1 MKKFFEEH
9 DLFKLAG
16 IMMLI
21 SAILSW
27 ILVYSYYSSGS
38 LTVFTDSTMVG
49 LTRSIFDE
57 STVSIFDFNTYGLLS
72 LYYFTITF
80 VYVAVV
86 AGFYKFLGSLNAYK
100 KLTDKVADVFK
111 GKEKLFIAISILLYA
126 VLASL
131 STDYM
136 SLLVFV
142 PFTITI
148 LHKLGMDK
156 ITSLISSFG
165 GILLGIL
172 GSTYSTKVAGMLV
185 DSTYGI
191 GVSYGYDFVIVLC
204 ISVIAYATLLYL
216 TFTRLGKLKKNDK
229 DIVPDMFASEEVE
242 VKKDSKKKSHY
253 VNIVPLAIVLGIVG
267 LIVVLAYIG
276 WSTALGVDAFNN
288 AYTWFTDATLF
299 GYPLFSVLLGTTTFK
314 AFGSWDLFGAAS
326 LMIIATIII
335 KIIYKVPF
343 DTIISEYGNG
353 LKKILKSIIL
363 LMM

>member
-1 MKKFFEEH
+1 
-9 DLFKLAG
+9 
-16 IMMLI
+16 
-21 SAILSW
+21 
-27 ILVYSYYSSGS
+27 
-38 LTVFTDSTMVG
+38 
-49 LTRSIFDE
+49 
-57 STVSIFDFNTYGLLS
+57 
-72 LYYFTITF
+72 
-80 VYVAVV
+80 
-86 AGFYKFLGSLNAYK
+86 
-100 KLTDKVADVFK
+100 
-111 GKEKLFIAISILLYA
+111 
-126 VLASL
+126 
-131 STDYM
+131 
-136 SLLVFV
+136 
-142 PFTITI
+142 
-148 LHKLGMDK
+148 
-156 ITSLISSFG
+156 
-165 GILLGIL
+165 
-172 GSTYSTKVAGMLV
+172 MLV

-363 LMM
+363 LMMIYAVLIFTVVYPAIPGVINQIDVTLGSVTWLQPVAWVLNGGIATLFTVDFQYTMSLIGSLYATYSNVQAAGFALQAAYGLTAFIAPTSAVLMLGLSMLNIKFKDYFKFIWKFLVAILVVVLVILYIMMFI